1 MLPWGEKVTH
11 YLVQVDMP
19 SKSFEGTEE
28 EYRYED
34 VEKVNWKDI
43 AHSFMI
49 YQSMEWLSIRPH
61 EKDFLHVYEGA
72 I

>member
-1 MLPWGEKVTH
+1 MKVTNTLKMLPWGEKVTH

-34 VEKVNWKDI
+34 VENGN
-43 AHSFMI
+43 SRYCTNF
-49 YQSMEWLSIRPH
+49 H
-61 EKDFLHVYEGA
+61 EIPL
-72 I
+72 